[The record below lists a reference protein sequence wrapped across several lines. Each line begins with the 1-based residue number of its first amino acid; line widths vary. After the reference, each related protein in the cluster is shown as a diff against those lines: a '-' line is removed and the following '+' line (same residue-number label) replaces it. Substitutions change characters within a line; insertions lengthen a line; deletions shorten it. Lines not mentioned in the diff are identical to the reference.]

1 MARPMGPKF
10 KECRRLGLNVHG
22 HPKAMDRYKQGMAR
36 DDRKLSKYGEQLLE
50 KQRLKAYYGVME
62 KQMTHYVRRAFKSRD
77 IPGNYLV
84 RALETRLDNLVYRA
98 GFASTLRQARQMV
111 VHGHIS
117 VNGKKLDIPSF
128 PVTVGDVIGLRSES
142 QVFLNNFDAA
152 LGSVPYLERHV
163 AQRTAVLVRMPER
176 FEVPV
181 VINDA
186 LIVEFYSKQH

>member
-62 KQMTHYVRRAFKSRD
+62 KQMTRYVRRAFKSRE
-77 IPGNYLV
+77 IPGNFLV

-111 VHGHIS
+111 VHGHVA
-117 VNGKKLDIPSF
+117 VNGQKRDIPSL
-128 PVTVGDVIGLRSES
+128 PVSVGEVITLKTDAKL
-142 QVFLNNFDAA
+142 FLDNFDTTS
-152 LGSVPYLERHV
+152 GTVPYLERSDSE
-163 AQRTAVLVRMPER
+163 RSAVLTRLPDRHEI
-176 FEVPV
+176 PV
-181 VINDA
+181 TINDA

>member
-62 KQMTHYVRRAFKSRD
+62 KQMTRYVRSAFKSRE
-77 IPGNYLV
+77 IPGNHLV

-98 GFASTLRQARQMV
+98 GFATTLRQARQMV
-111 VHGHIS
+111 VHGHVA
-117 VNGKKLDIPSF
+117 VNGQKRDIPSL
-128 PVTVGDVIGLRSES
+128 PVSVGDTITLNTNAK
-142 QVFLNNFDAA
+142 VFHDIYNSGTHL
-152 LGSVPYLERHV
+152 VPYLERHE
-163 AQRTAVLVRMPER
+163 ADRSAVLIRLPER
-176 FEVPV
+176 HEIPV
-181 VINDA
+181 TINDA

>member
-22 HPKAMDRYKQGMAR
+22 HPKAMDRYKQGIAR

-142 QVFLNNFDAA
+142 QVFLNNFDTA
-152 LGSVPYLERHV
+152 LGSVPYLERHG

-176 FEVPV
+176 YEVPV

>member
-22 HPKAMDRYKQGMAR
+22 HPKAMDRYKQGVAR
-36 DDRKLSKYGEQLLE
+36 DDRKLSKFGEQLLE

-98 GFASTLRQARQMV
+98 GFATTLRQARQMV

-117 VNGKKLDIPSF
+117 VNDKKLDIPSF
-128 PVTVGDVIGLRSES
+128 PVNVGDVIALRSDS
-142 QVFLNNFDAA
+142 QVFLNNFDSAVA
-152 LGSVPYLERHV
+152 SVPYLERHA

-176 FEVPV
+176 SEVPV

>member
-98 GFASTLRQARQMV
+98 GFATTLRQARQMV

-117 VNGKKLDIPSF
+117 VNGRKLDIPSF
-128 PVTVGDVIGLRSES
+128 PVNVGDVIALRSES
-142 QVFLNNFDAA
+142 QVFLNNFDST
-152 LGSVPYLERHV
+152 LGTVPYIERLE
-163 AQRTAVLVRMPER
+163 AQRSAVLVRMPER

>member
-128 PVTVGDVIGLRSES
+128 SVNVGDVLALRSDS
-142 QVFLNNFDAA
+142 QVFLSNFDKA
-152 LGSVPYLERHV
+152 LGSVPYIERLESPRS
-163 AQRTAVLVRMPER
+163 AVLIRMPER
-176 FEVPV
+176 SEIPV

>member
-142 QVFLNNFDAA
+142 QVFLNNFDTA
-152 LGSVPYLERHV
+152 LGSVPYLERQG

-176 FEVPV
+176 YEVPV

>member
-1 MARPMGPKF
+1 MGPKF

-62 KQMTHYVRRAFKSRD
+62 KQMTHYVRRAFKSRE

-98 GFASTLRQARQMV
+98 GFATTLRQARQMV
-111 VHGHIS
+111 VHGHVS
-117 VNGKKLDIPSF
+117 VNGKKIDIPSF
-128 PVTVGDVIGLRSES
+128 SVSPGDLLALRSGS
-142 QVFLNNFDAA
+142 QVFLNNFDTT
-152 LGSVPYLERHV
+152 LGSVPYIERLN
-163 AQRTAVLVRMPER
+163 AERSAVLVRMPER
-176 FEVPV
+176 HEIPV